1 MSQDQQT
8 YQRAAGASLLGLAVQ
23 LLLAFALLV
32 LGIKSQ
38 AEAIGV
44 ATWHAFGGVA
54 MWLCLWIVY
63 QQHKLERIES
73 LEADQL
79 AARHGTDS
87 SIFETTVD
95 DLSVARR
102 RLRWLYRWIVPL
114 TSLGTSAYLIGIG
127 LWQAQAFTGPDA
139 QIVPA
144 NVLMTVAFCAIISL
158 VGFLVSRYLAG
169 MGHVQAWR
177 MLRGGAGYLM
187 GNVLVGVALCVTL
200 GLAHYDL
207 PVVYDYMPLAIAIFM
222 IVIGI
227 EIALNFVLDV
237 YRPRKP
243 GEVVRP
249 AFDSRLLSLLTSPE
263 SIAHTINEAINYQ
276 FGFEIT
282 RSWFWQLLSRVFGL
296 LVIFGFA
303 MMLAMSCLVIVT
315 PTQQAL
321 VLRFG
326 RIVGGPREPGLH
338 VKLPWPISKVRY
350 YDVTS
355 IRALEI
361 GTEDQPNE
369 AAADQPILWTNEH
382 VSGEKNLI
390 VAAPSYAIS
399 QIAAPGPP
407 PAAGPDAEQDAEAAR
422 TPTVSLVNAEIVCQ
436 YRIKDLLQYVVVNA
450 DADVADPAHRDQ
462 RLRQI
467 ALKNTSRYLLK
478 HNVDDWIGTQRITAG
493 GKLRQAIQQAADDAG
508 LGIEILSVNVASVHP
523 PQTVADAFHE
533 VVSAEQEKQTA
544 EQAAHQMAIKAL
556 AEVAGSTK
564 LADRIIVEINQL
576 KNLETSKAAADKIAE
591 QEARVEALL
600 RDAGGSAAVKI
611 AEARAYRWERE
622 NAERGKAERFN
633 QQLLA
638 YQKAPDLYRMRA
650 YLKVLA
656 EALSDTRKYV
666 IVGDRGNL
674 TIRGDFKE
682 VESTF
687 GGALGATAGE

>member
-1 MSQDQQT
+1 
-8 YQRAAGASLLGLAVQ
+8 
-23 LLLAFALLV
+23 
-32 LGIKSQ
+32 
-38 AEAIGV
+38 
-44 ATWHAFGGVA
+44 
-54 MWLCLWIVY
+54 
-63 QQHKLERIES
+63 
-73 LEADQL
+73 
-79 AARHGTDS
+79 
-87 SIFETTVD
+87 
-95 DLSVARR
+95 
-102 RLRWLYRWIVPL
+102 
-114 TSLGTSAYLIGIG
+114 
-127 LWQAQAFTGPDA
+127 
-139 QIVPA
+139 
-144 NVLMTVAFCAIISL
+144 
-158 VGFLVSRYLAG
+158 
-169 MGHVQAWR
+169 MGHVEAWR

-187 GNVLVGVALCVTL
+187 GNVLVTVALCVTL
-200 GLAHYDL
+200 GLTHYDL
-207 PVVYDYMPLAIAIFM
+207 PIVYNYMPLAIAIFM

-296 LVIFGFA
+296 LVVFGFV

-326 RIVGGPREPGLH
+326 RIVGEPRAPGLH

-355 IRALEI
+355 IRSLEI
-361 GTEDQPNE
+361 GTEDEPRDVDPN
-369 AAADQPILWTNEH
+369 QPILWTNEH

-390 VAAPSYAIS
+390 VAAPSYAIT
-399 QIAAPGPP
+399 QVNAPGPDGEIDP
-407 PAAGPDAEQDAEAAR
+407 EAAR

-436 YRIKDLLQYVVVNA
+436 YRIRDLLQYVKANA
-450 DADVADPAHRDQ
+450 DADLDDPAHRDQ

-478 HNVDDWIGTQRITAG
+478 HNVDDWIGTQRIAAG
-493 GKLRQAIQQAADDAG
+493 EKLRDVIRQAADDAG
-508 LGIEILSVNVASVHP
+508 LGVEILSVSFASVHP

-544 EQAAHQMAIKAL
+544 EQTAQQLAIRAL
-556 AEVAGSTK
+556 AQVAGSTR
-564 LADRIIVEINQL
+564 LADRIIFEINQL
-576 KNLETSKAAADKIAE
+576 KALEVGGAEAEKIAE
-591 QEARVEALL
+591 QEARIEALL

-656 EALSDTRKYV
+656 EALGDTRKYV

-687 GGALGATAGE
+687 GGALGATGE

>member
-23 LLLAFALLV
+23 LLVAFGLLV
-32 LGIKSQ
+32 LSFSSMSD
-38 AEAIGV
+38 AIGV

-54 MWLCLWIVY
+54 LWLCLWIVY

-73 LEADQL
+73 LEAEQL

-87 SIFETTVD
+87 SIFETTAD

-102 RLRWLYRWIVPL
+102 RLRWLYKWIVPL
-114 TSLGTSAYLIGIG
+114 TSLATSGYLIGIG
-127 LWQAQAFTGPDA
+127 IWKAQTFSGPDN
-139 QIVPA
+139 QVVPA
-144 NVLMTVAFCAIISL
+144 NVLMTVAFCAGIAL

-169 MGHVQAWR
+169 MGHVEAWR

-187 GNVLVGVALCVTL
+187 GNVLVTVALCVTL

-207 PVVYDYMPLAIAIFM
+207 PIVYDYMPLAISIFM

-243 GEVVRP
+243 DEVVRP

-326 RIVGGPREPGLH
+326 RIVGGPRDPGLH

-355 IRALEI
+355 IRSLEI
-361 GTEDQPNE
+361 GTQDNEPKDIDPN
-369 AAADQPILWTNEH
+369 QPILWTNEH
-382 VSGEKNLI
+382 VAGEKELI
-390 VAAPSYAIS
+390 VAAPSYALS
-399 QIAAPGPP
+399 QVNTPGP
-407 PAAGPDAEQDAEAAR
+407 GGEEDAEVAR

-436 YRIKDLLQYVVVNA
+436 YRIKDLYQYVTANA
-450 DADVADPAHRDQ
+450 DADVTDPGERDQ

-467 ALKNTSRYLLK
+467 ALKHTSRYLLK
-478 HNVDDWIGTQRITAG
+478 SNVDEWIGTQRIAAG
-493 GKLRQAIQQAADDAG
+493 KKLRGMIQQAVDEAG
-508 LGIEILSVNVASVHP
+508 LGIEILSINVASVHP

-544 EQAAHQMAIKAL
+544 EQTARQLAIKAL
-556 AEVAGSTK
+556 ADVAGSTQ
-564 LADRIIVEINQL
+564 LADRIITEINQL
-576 KNLETSKAAADKIAE
+576 KELETTGAAADKIAE
-591 QEARVEALL
+591 QEARIESLL

-622 NAERGKAERFN
+622 NAERGKAERFD

-638 YQKAPDLYRMRA
+638 YRKAPNLYRMRA
-650 YLKVLA
+650 YLDVLA
-656 EALSDTRKYV
+656 EALGDARKYM

-687 GGALGATAGE
+687 GGALGASGK